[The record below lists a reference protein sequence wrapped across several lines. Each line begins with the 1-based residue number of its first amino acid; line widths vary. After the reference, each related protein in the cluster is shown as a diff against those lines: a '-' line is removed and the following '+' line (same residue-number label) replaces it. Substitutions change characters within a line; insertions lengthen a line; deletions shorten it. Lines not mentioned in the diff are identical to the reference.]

1 MGTRCLLKSKVNIY
15 QYYNM
20 KQNGIKFNSFTG
32 NILGRSKT
40 VGHNDNKGMTIDM
53 FEDDEKIPSVINSL
67 EIDWNGAE
75 IVSGQQLNTT
85 GEVLSKLKFAI

>member
-1 MGTRCLLKSKVNIY
+1 
-15 QYYNM
+15 M

-67 EIDWNGAE
+67 EIDWNGA
-75 IVSGQQLNTT
+75 ILPSYSSIGLNTT
-85 GEVLSKLKFAI
+85 GQSLPYNSANVLRS